1 MAIFKT
7 IGNAFKEGWNKSK
20 QDGLDDDEYRLGKT
34 SFDYTRRYYDQISNK
49 NVSKLSQYAEED
61 KTISINTGNNNAVSF
76 ATFYSH
82 IDDVAT
88 SQGAIENPF
97 KLPRDI
103 ISVATKNYKFE
114 YEDKA
119 LFLGDY
125 GIVENKKEDGG
136 NGEEAVAVNVFD
148 TKVIPSMFNP
158 LYGIQSVGIDARTPI
173 INGLEKDKIK
183 SQEKNTLYSSDTSN
197 CSISTLVQLS
207 NEGKMGAAIYK
218 YADFM
223 YCKDLGKISN
233 NRLIT
238 LRRFP
243 TPIGDDIWH
252 TSLNGEDKTSE
263 LTINNTP
270 GDVGRL
276 VTWLNEDNKLESI
289 LKYQYEDKFE
299 KKEAKYQDI
308 VSREEDA
315 ERGFLGKVINVTNP
329 NYRNLFKA
337 GKTQNTWANASTSE
351 IFPGVGHTLFNG
363 SGGGSGVLS
372 GIKSGQNAYGSGNS
386 DAIWT
391 RYDQN
396 RVYEPPATVRETYV
410 YNGELSFTHEFT
422 LVFDYELRAYE
433 NINPKTAFLDLLNN
447 IQHVTY
453 RKGKFWGGAPWF
465 MGAPQN
471 KKGWQTANALINKT
485 FTGLENTFEA
495 LLSGNLNVGD
505 LLGSLFNKVGNF
517 LNSTMQKLSDPK
529 QLLNNIY
536 STFKNNDGWGLLKG
550 FVQNQLGRPAL
561 YAVNT
566 ILSGDPV
573 GLWHVTIGNPRNP
586 IVSMGNMII
595 QNAQIEHYG
604 PLGLDDFPTGLKV
617 SVTLHHGHPRDML
630 DIEKMYTQGM
640 AGIGVP
646 LSLNEYTDYI
656 STSRY
661 EAQKMATM
669 WASTNTSSNVV
680 DDINKKTKAQ
690 VPPTD
695 QPEQDKKQQQK
706 TTTK

>member
-7 IGNAFKEGWNKSK
+7 IGNAFAEGWNKTK
-20 QDGLDDDEYRLGKT
+20 NTGIDDDEYRIGKNT
-34 SFDYTRRYYDQISNK
+34 FDYTRRYYDQISNK
-49 NVSKLSQYAEED
+49 NVSKLSQYAEEEQI
-61 KTISINTGNNNAVSF
+61 ISNTDSNSNYAVSF
-76 ATFYSH
+76 ATFYAHSDN
-82 IDDVAT
+82 IAT
-88 SQGAIENPF
+88 AQGAQENPF

-114 YEDKA
+114 YEKNA
-119 LFLGDY
+119 MFLGDY
-125 GIVENKKEDGG
+125 GVVSNPDNK
-136 NGEEAVAVNVFD
+136 EEETVAVNVFD

-158 LYGIQSVGIDARTPI
+158 LYGIQNVGVDGRTPI
-173 INGLEKDKIK
+173 INGLSKDKF
-183 SQEKNTLYSSDTSN
+183 SSGEKNTLYSNDTSN

-207 NEGKMGAAIYK
+207 NEGKLGASIYK

-252 TSLNGEDKTSE
+252 TTLNAKDSSDE
-263 LTINNTP
+263 LTNNSTT

-289 LKYQYEDKFE
+289 LKYNYEDRFE

-308 VSREEDA
+308 ASREEDA

-337 GKTQNTWANASTSE
+337 GKTQNTWAGASASE

-363 SGGGSGVLS
+363 SSGGGSGILS

-410 YNGELSFTHEFT
+410 YNGELTFTHEFT

-471 KKGWQTANALINKT
+471 KKGWQTAEALITKSFN
-485 FTGLENTFEA
+485 GLENTFDA

-505 LLGSLFNKVGNF
+505 LLGSLFNKAGNF

-536 STFKNNDGWGLLKG
+536 SAFKKNDGWGLLKG
-550 FVQNQLGRPAL
+550 LVQNQLGRPAL

-586 IVSMGNMII
+586 IISMGNMII
-595 QNAQIEHYG
+595 ANSQIEHYG

-617 SVTLHHGHPRDML
+617 SVTLRHGHPRDML
-630 DIEKMYTQGM
+630 DIEKMYTQGT

-646 LSLNEYTDYI
+646 LSLNEYSDYI
-656 STSRY
+656 SSNRY
-661 EAQKMATM
+661 EANKLATM

-680 DDINKKTKAQ
+680 TDVNKKTQAQ

-695 QPEQDKKQQQK
+695 DPEQDKSEK
-706 TTTK
+706 TKNNN